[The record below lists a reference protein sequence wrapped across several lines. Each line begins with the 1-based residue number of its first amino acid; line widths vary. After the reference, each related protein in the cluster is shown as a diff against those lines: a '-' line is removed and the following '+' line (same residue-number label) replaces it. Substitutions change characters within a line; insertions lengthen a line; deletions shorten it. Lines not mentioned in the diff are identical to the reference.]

1 MFKGIMRRAVL
12 SLGLALGLVFV
23 GAPAKA
29 VPVGLELLLLV
40 DVSGSV
46 SASEY
51 TTQKGGYVSAFQ
63 DATIQANIATITGGI
78 AVSYAEWSGSS
89 QQSQL
94 VGWTHIT
101 DAASANAFATAING
115 TSRAFSG
122 LTAPGSAINW
132 GVPRF
137 AGNGFEG
144 TRMVIDVSGDGVEN
158 DGADTA
164 TAAANAL
171 ASAIRVNGL
180 PILGATG
187 VQAFYQDNIVTPGG
201 GFLQVASGFA
211 DFQNAVKA
219 KIGREIK
226 GVPEPATLALF
237 GIGLVGLGIARRR
250 RRAA

>member
-12 SLGLALGLVFV
+12 GLGLVLGLIFV

-46 SASEY
+46 SNTEY
-51 TTQKGGYVSAFQ
+51 NLQKTGYINAFQ

-78 AVSYAEWSGSS
+78 AVSYAEWSGAG
-89 QQSQL
+89 QQAQL
-94 VGWTHIT
+94 VGWTQIT
-101 DAASANAFATAING
+101 DAATANAFAAAISG
-115 TSRAFSG
+115 TSRAFG
-122 LTAPGSAINW
+122 DLTAPGSAINW
-132 GVPRF
+132 GVPLF
-137 AGNGFEG
+137 NNNGFEG
-144 TRMVIDVSGDGVEN
+144 ARLVIDVSGDGVKN
-158 DGADTA
+158 DGADTS

-180 PILGATG
+180 PIGGTSLQNWY
-187 VQAFYQDNIVTPGG
+187 QANIVTPGG
-201 GFLQVASGFA
+201 GFLVAASGFA
-211 DFQNAVKA
+211 DFENAVKS